1 MSERFPDNSR
11 MPKAKAV
18 PIVKAE
24 GSPEVE
30 QRAQKVVTGTVTTK
44 KPSIAKRLRIILF
57 GDNGKSVGSYL
68 VEDVFIPA
76 FRDTLDEMIT
86 GSKDLLL
93 HGERRSRPRSG
104 ALGSRM
110 TFQNTNYGGMS
121 RPGGA
126 RPVVDP
132 VQPKGQYYFEDI
144 VLSSKG
150 DAEVVLTQLIDI
162 LDEYGQVTIA
172 DLRDTVGMSGQY
184 TDRNWGW
191 ISLANARTER
201 LRGTQNYILDLPQ
214 PIYLK

>member
-1 MSERFPDNSR
+1 M
-11 MPKAKAV
+11 
-18 PIVKAE
+18 
-24 GSPEVE
+24 
-30 QRAQKVVTGTVTTK
+30 
-44 KPSIAKRLRIILF
+44 
-57 GDNGKSVGSYL
+57 
-68 VEDVFIPA
+68 
-76 FRDTLDEMIT
+76 
-86 GSKDLLL
+86 
-93 HGERRSRPRSG
+93 
-104 ALGSRM
+104 
-110 TFQNTNYGGMS
+110 
-121 RPGGA
+121 
-126 RPVVDP
+126 VDP